1 MLKQYIMQII
11 YFVVFILLI
20 ELLLPAGKYKKY
32 FDLCTGFIIITIMLN
47 PIITFISKDL
57 RITSA
62 NFVDM
67 YFLERKDLMMDKDI
81 LTNRQND
88 TIIKIYTKNLETK
101 THEMLKEMDIKLQH
115 VNIHINTDKKSD
127 TFGEIERVNMV
138 VSPKNTKT
146 KWGIDKIEIKRRVNK
161 DIELEQ
167 KIKDKM
173 LENFGVQSD
182 RINITMQ

>member
-1 MLKQYIMQII
+1 
-11 YFVVFILLI
+11 
-20 ELLLPAGKYKKY
+20 
-32 FDLCTGFIIITIMLN
+32 MLN

-67 YFLERKDLMMDKDI
+67 YFLERKDLMLDKDI

-88 TIIKIYTKNLETK
+88 TIIKIYIKNLETK

-127 TFGEIERVNMV
+127 TFGEIERVN
-138 VSPKNTKT
+138 
-146 KWGIDKIEIKRRVNK
+146 IE
-161 DIELEQ
+161 
-167 KIKDKM
+167 
-173 LENFGVQSD
+173 
-182 RINITMQ
+182 